1 MLQTPLETLRKRAT
15 TLEEKI
21 ENLYKCQV
29 IETKTLIGG
38 GTTPNK
44 KIPSIALTLEYKNY
58 KPNELEKLLR
68 KSNLIVRIENEKV
81 LLDFRTIQEEQIEQI
96 EMILKAIFESIN

>member
-1 MLQTPLETLRKRAT
+1 METLRKRAS
-15 TLEEKI
+15 TLKEKI